1 MILYNESFQ
10 YTEYD
15 FLREN
20 EMYLTFLWSGMII
33 GFSIAAPIGP
43 IGLLCIRKT
52 LQFGRLSGFISG
64 VGAAMASMLY
74 GAIAAFG
81 LTVIM
86 NFFLCS
92 QFWLHL
98 LGGIILI
105 YLGVTIGLSNPP
117 ENGKMIHE
125 ANLLKDFVS
134 TFFLNL
140 TNPLT
145 IFSYLAVF
153 AGLGVVNTQGD
164 YGHAICMVLGVF
176 LGATLWWF
184 ILSEIVSLFRRKL
197 SQNAL
202 IWINRLAGMLIA
214 VFGIVALIG
223 MFGTRCA

>member
-1 MILYNESFQ
+1 MCLK
-10 YTEYD
+10 
-15 FLREN
+15 
-20 EMYLTFLWSGMII
+20 FLWSGMII

-52 LQFGRLSGFISG
+52 LQYGRLSGFISG
-64 VGAAMASMLY
+64 VGAAVASMLY

-86 NFFLCS
+86 NLFLCS

-98 LGGIILI
+98 FGGGILI
-105 YLGVTIGLSNPP
+105 YLGITIGLAKPP
-117 ENGKMIHE
+117 ENGKVVYQ
-125 ANLLKDFVS
+125 ANLFKDFLS

-153 AGLGVVNTQGD
+153 AGLGVVNTQEN
-164 YGHAICMVLGVF
+164 YVNAFSMVLGVF

-184 ILSEIVSLFRRKL
+184 ILSEIVSLFKKKL
-197 SQNAL
+197 SHTAL
-202 IWINRLAGMLIA
+202 VWINRLAG
-214 VFGIVALIG
+214 ALIVCFG
-223 MFGTRCA
+223 LFALISMFGTHCIWN